1 MEPRSSTMRMGIH
14 ADTLAAAFEKADQI
28 FLFQANNLDWD
39 IAEHM
44 HSLGERCHVFTDIET
59 MVSLIAE
66 QHQSGDQI
74 VIMSNGA
81 FGNTHKKLIKAL
93 S

>member
-1 MEPRSSTMRMGIH
+1 
-14 ADTLAAAFEKADQI
+14 
-28 FLFQANNLDWD
+28 
-39 IAEHM
+39 M
-44 HSLGERCHVFTDIET
+44 HGLGERCHVFTDIET